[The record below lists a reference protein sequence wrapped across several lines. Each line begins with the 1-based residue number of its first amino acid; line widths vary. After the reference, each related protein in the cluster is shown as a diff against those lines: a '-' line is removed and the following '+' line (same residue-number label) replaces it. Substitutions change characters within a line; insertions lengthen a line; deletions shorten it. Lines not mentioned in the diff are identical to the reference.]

1 MVEEEKPAE
10 AEEHLKA
17 LRRIFRP
24 KKPEGS
30 KPAEKKAGQQRTSSR
45 ST

>member
-30 KPAEKKAGQQRTSSR
+30 KPAEKKKRPR
-45 ST
+45 SKEPGAT